1 MQKKSVKAR
10 WRWRWRWIQQQ
21 SIVVLCC
28 LLVVV
33 VASLGQ
39 ASGSGDEDEKNKNLP
54 GVMTQSPP
62 LPHPPQCKLVVTYTA
77 GYFLTE
83 AYSDYPFFMGFLDI
97 NEPTFLHGP
106 ADQEDLVEWI
116 FPNNETLISVTP
128 ESQTIIESNRE
139 ALGGNTTTSE
149 SASSEDVA
157 NSSVV
162 RIRSNVNHFKFI
174 GHRHNSGNLDS
185 PKTITL
191 NGDVCE
197 EIVYS
202 DIVEDPDT
210 TVRASAQSREL
221 TEGMFDNEDE
231 PGVLLFYKPDEKSL
245 EEGYPKSST
254 KFDVSLVNVGFK
266 PLAISSLTV
275 KYYFKNPGLNIFLST
290 DTWEV
295 TFSDCMEIFGSFHNP
310 TPINCEKLGLSG
322 QVRALQGR
330 EKEGV
335 EGADYVLEV
344 SFADRDLWLSPIQD
358 LGNSTSPQT
367 EIYGSGGDGGEM
379 KEIEGKVESALGSNL
394 ANPIG
399 IHLQPKIHLDFY
411 TQTQGY
417 FLIMNETK
425 DYSFRPPTEDGSW
438 ITNQNITVDVSNRT
452 IWGTDL
458 EAAQDSQRFNII
470 GSNVGMPGAHC
481 NGVPGND
488 SSSGVGCMVI
498 TRYCCQ
504 KGNAGEDF
512 HPETRHDTGI
522 HSKAWIYVLV
532 GVGIVLGVLA
542 ALLLIYVLRKRR
554 AERNEPEKGGVERLG
569 SSSTININQMS
580 KGIALTGLGEGGSK
594 QYLNPVFSLFTRKRQ
609 KTHMSMSLRDL
620 NTSESLQHLNGS
632 ASLRDLY
639 GGAGSTTGIT
649 PSPDYSPT
657 SALHS
662 VFKNPFAVL
671 PASPKLA
678 LPDLFTNSEG
688 ELFEVIDPSHVRP
701 LRFIGSGA
709 FGSVYEAI
717 LEKHGRVAVKLVNI
731 RNMTD
736 SSSGTKLES
745 FKREVDVLARVSH
758 ANVVKLHGACM
769 CPPNVFI
776 VMELMSGSLREK
788 LDQVGR
794 LDYEQVLK
802 LANEIASALAYL
814 HPSIVHRDL
823 KPQNI
828 LIDSSGV
835 AKVADFGIAKFKQST
850 YLQTTRG
857 NGTPAYMAPESFG
870 SEKISEKADVFSLGM
885 ILWECWT
892 GESPWKHVEIP
903 FQVVML
909 VGVEKKRPEI
919 PPDCPKALSSLIQ
932 RCWDDDPHR
941 RPSCAEVERKTRLLL
956 HQLDSSETT
965 SSSSSMT
972 TTTTTEVPTVGES

>member
-1 MQKKSVKAR
+1 
-10 WRWRWRWIQQQ
+10 
-21 SIVVLCC
+21 
-28 LLVVV
+28 
-33 VASLGQ
+33 
-39 ASGSGDEDEKNKNLP
+39 
-54 GVMTQSPP
+54 MTQSPP

-97 NEPTFLHGP
+97 NEPSFLPENTPTNAAG
-106 ADQEDLVEWI
+106 DLVEWV

-128 ESQTIIESNRE
+128 ESQTTIESN
-139 ALGGNTTTSE
+139 LDKNNNDTS
-149 SASSEDVA
+149 SS
-157 NSSVV
+157 SSSSISTV
-162 RIRSNVNHFKFI
+162 RVRSNVDHFKFI
-174 GHRHNSGNLDS
+174 GHRHNSGNHLDS

-202 DIVEDPDT
+202 DIVQDPDS

-221 TEGMFDNEDE
+221 TEGMFDTNDE
-231 PGVLLFYKPDEKSL
+231 PGVLLFYRPDEKSL
-245 EEGYPKSST
+245 MDGYPKSNT
-254 KFDVSLVNVGFK
+254 KFDVSVVNVGFK
-266 PLAISSLTV
+266 PLSISSLSI

-310 TPINCEKLGLSG
+310 TPIDCEKLGLLG
-322 QVRALQGR
+322 NVRAMQG
-330 EKEGV
+330 EKV
-335 EGADYVLEV
+335 EGADYVLEIT
-344 SFADRDLWLSPIQD
+344 FADRDLWLSPIQD
-358 LGNSTSPQT
+358 LGNSTGIYT
-367 EIYGSGGDGGEM
+367 EGSGEM
-379 KEIEGKVESALGSNL
+379 KEIAAPTADDDENGNGNSSSSSNLGSNL

-399 IHLQPKIHLDFY
+399 IYLQPKIHLDFY

-425 DYSFRPPTEDGSW
+425 DFSFRPPAEDGSW

-458 EAAQDSQRFNII
+458 EHAQDSQRFNII
-470 GSNVGMPGAHC
+470 GSNAGMPGGAHC
-481 NGVPGND
+481 NGGVPGGNGN
-488 SSSGVGCMVI
+488 SSSGGVGCMVI
-498 TRYCCQ
+498 KRYCCQ
-504 KGNAGEDF
+504 RGIAEDF
-512 HPETRHDTGI
+512 HPATRHDTTG
-522 HSKAWIYVLV
+522 SQSRAWIYVLV
-532 GVGIVLGVLA
+532 GVGMVLA
-542 ALLLIYVLRKRR
+542 ALSALLLIYVVRRRR
-554 AERNEPEKGGVERLG
+554 AEGGGGDEREIKDGQGEILG
-569 SSSTININQMS
+569 GSGSTLVHTNQS
-580 KGIALTGLGEGGSK
+580 QHGIIPLSGLDEGGRSSK
-594 QYLNPVFSLFTRKRQ
+594 HYLNPVFSLFSRKRQ
-609 KTHMSMSLRDL
+609 KKKNNNSRHHKMSVSLREL

-639 GGAGSTTGIT
+639 GGSSAAMNGISSHIT

-678 LPDLFTNSEG
+678 LPDLFTNSDG

-745 FKREVDVLARVSH
+745 FKREVNVLARVNH
-758 ANVVKLHGACM
+758 TNVVKLHGACL

-776 VMELMSGSLREK
+776 VMELMKGSLRDK
-788 LDQVGR
+788 LDRVGR
-794 LDYEQVLK
+794 LDYENVLK
-802 LANEIASALAYL
+802 LANEISSALAYL

-828 LIDSSGV
+828 LIDSNGA

-870 SEKISEKADVFSLGM
+870 SDKISEKADVFSLGM

-892 GESPWKHVEIP
+892 GDTPWKEVEIP

-956 HQLDSSETT
+956 HHLDSY
-965 SSSSSMT
+965 SSSSTDVDAGSSSVT
-972 TTTTTEVPTVGES
+972 TITEVTAENSEKE